1 MNPISVATGSTCRH
15 KCALLDI
22 RTVLCASAVVQTLPI
37 PMARRLHQSIFMKEP
52 IEPRHHLFL
61 NPASLARLMA
71 IGAILAVIA
80 SLFLYAG
87 GWLTPRKLTPSAMI
101 NSPVAAG

>member
-1 MNPISVATGSTCRH
+1 
-15 KCALLDI
+15 
-22 RTVLCASAVVQTLPI
+22 
-37 PMARRLHQSIFMKEP
+37 
-52 IEPRHHLFL
+52 
-61 NPASLARLMA
+61 MA